1 MNKSI
6 LKHSLPSFCSSNFD
20 VLKSIMIFA
29 KYQNFPVLIESTSN
43 QVNQYGGYSG
53 LKPFQFEK
61 KIRRLAKFIKLN
73 NKSLMI
79 GGDHLGPLPWKDLD
93 EATAMKNSKKLVKD
107 CLKAKYEKIHI
118 DTAIICRGEKK
129 IDRHTVIQR
138 CDEILSVFS
147 KKDFDN
153 VFLVIGTEVPFAGGG
168 HAIKSSPTTFESIKE
183 EIDLYSTILKKKKKF
198 ALVIE
203 PGIGFG
209 NFSVIQAKLK
219 NFGKRLIFSKKN
231 NFVYEA
237 HSSDYQKISS
247 LKKLVKNNFKFL
259 KIGPELTYFYAKSIF
274 KMEEFEKK
282 SYKNNFS
289 NIKNIILK
297 EMKNNN
303 SYWIDYYKAKKKKL
317 DNLKFNSYLDRLRYY
332 WSSKNILNSKKKLFI
347 NINKINKKKFIRYTD
362 FKEKDLILKE
372 KLKLNNSEFI
382 IYKSIEPILKR
393 YYSACKFKLKKI

>member
-107 CLKAKYEKIHI
+107 CLKAKYKKIHI

-168 HAIKSSPTTFESIKE
+168 HTIKSSPTTFESIKE

-282 SYKNNFS
+282 IYKNNFS

-362 FKEKDLILKE
+362 FKKKDFILKE

>member
-282 SYKNNFS
+282 IYKNNFS

>member
-282 SYKNNFS
+282 IYKNNFS

-362 FKEKDLILKE
+362 FKEKDFILKE